1 MAMGIYGCSP
11 FVMWAM
17 LLTDKRKGD
26 LLISSVFKQMLVWIV
41 ILVFSF
47 IAFNV
52 ERNAYIEERK
62 EIKYSQINDY
72 VGENN
77 KDVMEE
83 ENSANEIIDRIS
95 QNNPMDSN
103 VSEIDMN
110 SSELEQKLFDSIN
123 YALSIGVTSNC
134 DMSQETLKEIYTK
147 IGDGSF
153 FEESMFSYVT
163 EYGKDRYNYEIS
175 YDALNVVVYCDYDTG
190 VYGFEIL
197 END

>member
-83 ENSANEIIDRIS
+83 EN
-95 QNNPMDSN
+95 
-103 VSEIDMN
+103 
-110 SSELEQKLFDSIN
+110 
-123 YALSIGVTSNC
+123 
-134 DMSQETLKEIYTK
+134 
-147 IGDGSF
+147 
-153 FEESMFSYVT
+153 
-163 EYGKDRYNYEIS
+163 
-175 YDALNVVVYCDYDTG
+175 VYC
-190 VYGFEIL
+190 IL
-197 END
+197 KIPTIAEGNPQSCMRIFPIIADAFGISLRPQ